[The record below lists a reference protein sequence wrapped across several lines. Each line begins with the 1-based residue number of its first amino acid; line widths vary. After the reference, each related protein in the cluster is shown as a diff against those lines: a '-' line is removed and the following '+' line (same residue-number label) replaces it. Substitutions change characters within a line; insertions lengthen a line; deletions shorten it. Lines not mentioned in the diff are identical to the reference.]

1 MNEPTPAPEP
11 VAPPPTAESVVAKR
25 IVAALIDI
33 AILLLVFVVMAMAF
47 GSSESGDGS
56 FNLSLNG
63 LPFVLYLLIDLAYYI
78 GFEATMFATPGKLV
92 MSLRVASADDTP
104 LTPGRVA
111 LRNILRVVDGLPVLY
126 LVGLITVAAS
136 KRNQR
141 VGDIAARSLVVAA

>member
-1 MNEPTPAPEP
+1 
-11 VAPPPTAESVVAKR
+11 
-25 IVAALIDI
+25 
-33 AILLLVFVVMAMAF
+33 
-47 GSSESGDGS
+47 
-56 FNLSLNG
+56 
-63 LPFVLYLLIDLAYYI
+63 
-78 GFEATMFATPGKLV
+78 MFATPGKLV